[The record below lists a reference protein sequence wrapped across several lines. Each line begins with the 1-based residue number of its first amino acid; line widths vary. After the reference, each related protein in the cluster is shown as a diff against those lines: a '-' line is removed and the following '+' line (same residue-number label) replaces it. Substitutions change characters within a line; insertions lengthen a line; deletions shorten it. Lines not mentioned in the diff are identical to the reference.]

1 MMKQISVFA
10 ENKKGAVNNITKEL
24 ADANINLYALL
35 TNDSSAFA
43 VVRMIVSDI
52 DKAHEILKQKYLTH
66 LDSVLAVRVSNE
78 VGSLN
83 KLLEDVKDSNIN
95 IDYLYTTFGWDTPQP
110 IMMIHTED
118 EEELEI
124 CLENKGYDLM

>member
-124 CLENKGYDLM
+124 CLKNKGYDLM

>member
-1 MMKQISVFA
+1 MMKQLSVFA
-10 ENKKGAVNNITKEL
+10 ENKKGAINDITKEL

-43 VVRMIVSDI
+43 IVRMIVSDTE
-52 DKAHEILKQKYLTH
+52 KAQEILKKRYLTH

-83 KLLEDVKDSNIN
+83 HLLEDVKECNIN
-95 IDYLYTTFGWDTPQP
+95 IDYLYTTFGWDTSQP
-110 IMMIHTED
+110 IMLIHCEE

-124 CLENKGYDLM
+124 SLKNKGYDLM